1 MERLIARQPE
11 DLKQK
16 QDIDANVLHEVKEID
31 VGRGRIL
38 LESEGGSKTRWEP
51 FDSLMVSTGALPVR
65 PPVEGID
72 AEGIFGVGTLQNA
85 LDLWRFMEQTQPT
98 KAVVIGGG
106 YIGLEMAENLLL
118 RDMDV
123 SLVEKA
129 PEVMGTLDADMG
141 ALVSK
146 ALVDVGVNLYTNE
159 GLKAFEAAEGR
170 VRKVITE
177 KRTLPADLVILG
189 MGVRPNISLA
199 RQAGI
204 KIGVSGAVEVDSTMR
219 TGVDGVWAG
228 GDCTE
233 SFHLVSRRPVT
244 IALGTVANKHGRVAG
259 SNIGGVYATFP
270 GVVGTAVSKICSV
283 EVARTGLQEKEIGQI
298 GKEYVSAVIDTTTRA
313 GYYPDTG
320 PITVKVLAEKGNGRL
335 LGGQIV
341 GKEGAAKRIDV
352 LATALHAGLTLE
364 EIVHLD
370 LSYAPPYSPL
380 NDPVAVAARV
390 ALKKLVGN
398 P

>member
-1 MERLIARQPE
+1 MERLIARKPE
-11 DLKQK
+11 DLKEK
-16 QDIDANVLHEVKEID
+16 YDIDVHVLHEVKEID
-31 VGRGRIL
+31 TERGRIL
-38 LESEGGSKTRWEP
+38 LESEGGSGTTWEP
-51 FDSLMVSTGALPVR
+51 FDHLMMSTGALPIR

-72 AEGIFGVGTLQNA
+72 AGGVFGVGTLQNA
-85 LDLWRFMEQTQPT
+85 LDLLRFMEQTQPK

-129 PEVMGTLDADMG
+129 PEVMGTLDPDMG

-146 ALVDVGVNLYTNE
+146 ALVDVGVTLYTNE
-159 GLKAFEAAEGR
+159 GLKAFEVPGGR
-170 VRKVITE
+170 VQGVITE
-177 KRTLPADLVILG
+177 KRTLPADLVLLG

-199 RQAGI
+199 QQAGI

-219 TGVDGVWAG
+219 TGTDNVWAG
-228 GDCTE
+228 GDCAE
-233 SFHLVSRRPVT
+233 SFHLVSRQPVT
-244 IALGTVANKHGRVAG
+244 IALGTVANKHGWVAG
-259 SNIGGVYATFP
+259 SNIGGAYTTFP
-270 GVVGTAVSKICSV
+270 GLVGTAVSKICSV
-283 EVARTGLQEKEIGQI
+283 EVARTGLQEKEIRQI
-298 GKEYVSAVIDTTTRA
+298 GREFVSAVIQTTTRA

-341 GKEGAAKRIDV
+341 GREGAAKRIDV

-364 EIVHLD
+364 EITHLD

-380 NDPVAVAARV
+380 KDPVAVAARV
-390 ALKKLVGN
+390 ALKELIGN
-398 P
+398 Q